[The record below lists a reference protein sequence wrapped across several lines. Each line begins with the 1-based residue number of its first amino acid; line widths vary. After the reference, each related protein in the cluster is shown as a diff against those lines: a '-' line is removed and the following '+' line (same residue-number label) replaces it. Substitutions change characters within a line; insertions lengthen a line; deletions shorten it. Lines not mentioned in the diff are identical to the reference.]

1 MLPPGVVELAQEM
14 AHQAG
19 ALLLE
24 RARGPVGGVGTKSS
38 PTDFVSDAD
47 RDSEA
52 LLVARLAAE
61 RPDDAVLG
69 EETGESPGSSGL
81 RWVLDPLDGTTNFLY
96 GFPSW
101 SVVVAVEDAAG
112 TAAGVVFDPG
122 RDETFVAV
130 RDGGAR
136 LNGRPIAVSGA
147 DRPDR
152 ALVGTGFS
160 YSAEARAVQA
170 RALAAILPAVR
181 DIRRAGSA
189 ALDLCWVACGRL
201 DGFYEGPLKH
211 WDSVAGKLMVAE
223 AGGRVSPLPAID
235 ASGDGGVLAAAPE
248 LHDPLRQIVLGAL
261 LPGDLGRDLQYT
273 QN

>member
-1 MLPPGVVELAQEM
+1 MLPPGIVELAEEM

-24 RARGPVGGVGTKSS
+24 RAGGPVGGVATKSS

-47 RDSEA
+47 RESEA
-52 LLVARLAAE
+52 LLLGRLAAQ

-69 EETGESPGSSGL
+69 EETGEAPGSSGL
-81 RWVLDPLDGTTNFLY
+81 RWVLDPLDGTTNYLY

-101 SVVVAVEDAAG
+101 SVVVAVEDAEGA
-112 TAAGVVFDPG
+112 AAGVVFDPG

-130 RDGGAR
+130 RGGGAK
-136 LNGRPIAVSGA
+136 LNGRPIAVSEA
-147 DRPDR
+147 QRPEQ

-160 YSAEARAVQA
+160 YSAEARVVQA

-211 WDSVAGKLMVAE
+211 WDSVAGALMVAE

-235 ASGDGGVLAAAPE
+235 RSGDGGVLAAPPG
-248 LHDPLRQIVLGAL
+248 LHDPLRQIILGAL
-261 LPGDLGRDLQYT
+261 RPGDLGRDLQYT